1 MKTSNVPN
9 AFMALCLL
17 MVFANRFPIIAS
29 NGMLLAFVQIASR
42 GIAYKIINV
51 SSQHFYSIMIHP
63 HQFLQTMDC
72 QVEVIRELKVHR

>member
-1 MKTSNVPN
+1 MKIRNVLN
-9 AFMALCLL
+9 AFMALFLL
-17 MVFANRFPIIAS
+17 IVFANKFLIIAS

-63 HQFLQTMDC
+63 HQFLQVMDW
-72 QVEVIRELKVHR
+72 QVEVIQKLKVLL